1 MTFEELKAIF
11 LHEVK
16 DNYFNFEGRASR
28 YEYWWY
34 VVCLIAINIV
44 CSIIDSIIGMAIISG
59 LVSLALLLPNLGLS
73 VRRLHDIN
81 RSGWWILISLIPVVG
96 WIIILI
102 WAIQKGDESAN
113 DFGEVPS
120 ENFASAQ

>member
-1 MTFEELKAIF
+1 
-11 LHEVK
+11 
-16 DNYFNFEGRASR
+16 
-28 YEYWWY
+28 
-34 VVCLIAINIV
+34 
-44 CSIIDSIIGMAIISG
+44 MAIISG